1 MIRSFIGFY
10 LDQSAAATR
19 IMTTASEFKN
29 GMRRLSG
36 AVNII
41 TTLNQGVPAG
51 MTATAVCSLTAD
63 PPILLVCVNKGATS
77 HDPIKRSGRFTV
89 NVLSADDIAVAQQF
103 CIGDMDARFKVGDW
117 SRLASG
123 GLALR
128 TALVTFD
135 CALMSNIPIETH
147 SIFIGSVEE
156 VIMQPERAPLV
167 YINGQY
173 AQVPIPTALQSVD
186 S

>member
-1 MIRSFIGFY
+1 MRV
-10 LDQSAAATR
+10 
-19 IMTTASEFKN
+19 MTTASEFKN

-41 TTLNQGVPAG
+41 TTLNDGVPAG

-63 PPILLVCVNKGATS
+63 PPMLLVCVNKVATS

-89 NVLSADDIAVAQQF
+89 NVLSADDIAVAQRF
-103 CIGDMDARFKVGDW
+103 STGDMDTRFKIGDW

-123 GLALR
+123 GLTLC

-135 CALMSNIPIETH
+135 CALMDSIPIETH
-147 SIFIGSVEE
+147 SIFIGRVEE
-156 VIMQPERAPLV
+156 VVIRPERSPLV

-173 AQVPIPTALQSVD
+173 AQVPVPTALRSIN